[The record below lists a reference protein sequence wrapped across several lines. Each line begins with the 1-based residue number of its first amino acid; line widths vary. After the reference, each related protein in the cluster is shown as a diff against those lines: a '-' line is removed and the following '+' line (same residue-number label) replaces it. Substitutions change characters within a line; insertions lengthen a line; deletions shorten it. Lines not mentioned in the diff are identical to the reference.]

1 MSKQVTIELAD
12 DWSTYLDGLISDRR
26 YESVDHAI
34 EHALRLLE
42 AVEDKEDRLTRLLE
56 EGEREAGFEEWDY
69 ERFKTE
75 MRRSGDDRK
84 AA

>member
-1 MSKQVTIELAD
+1 MSRDVTISLAD
-12 DWSTYLDGLISDRR
+12 HWSTYLDGLILDRR

-56 EGEREAGFEEWDY
+56 EGERDAGFKEWDY
-69 ERFKTE
+69 EGFKAE
-75 MRRSGDDRK
+75 MRRPDDDRK